1 MKRAISWIIRAFLIR
16 VSRPDLAGMAELV
29 DALDSKSSIC
39 EDVGV
44 RFPLPAPN
52 KDKVAYLVNAT

>member
-1 MKRAISWIIRAFLIR
+1 
-16 VSRPDLAGMAELV
+16 MAELV

-44 RFPLPAPN
+44 RFPLPAPDN
-52 KDKVAYLVNAT
+52 FKNLSTNQESCALLQLTFSNVVSVYQLL